1 MAELR
6 RFLIR
11 RFLTFIP
18 TLIGVTFIVYLIAA
32 VVPANPARL
41 WAGGQKANPQVIAML
56 VKEYHLNDPF
66 YVQYYYFMKGFLENS
81 MVSPVT
87 GYKVWY
93 EVKTY
98 MPVTIQ
104 LTLISFVFILLIGIP
119 LGIISALKKDTWI
132 DATIRVVALVG
143 VSVPIFWLAYL
154 LIFLFFTK
162 LGWITLSGTPTPPY
176 SITGIPLIDSI
187 LKLDWHTQWEIIKR
201 YWLPGIILAY
211 PGIGVIARL
220 VRNSFLDAL
229 GADFVDY
236 VDARGLPK
244 SQRYRHVLKN
254 AMVPIIT
261 VLGLQFGGLLAG
273 APITETIFGLPGIGR
288 FMLTSIYSFDYL
300 SLMGGV
306 FIIALIYMTV
316 NLIVDILYALIDP
329 RVRY

>member
-1 MAELR
+1 LAELK
-6 RFLIR
+6 RFVIR
-11 RFLTFIP
+11 RLITFVP

-41 WAGGQKANPQVIAML
+41 WAGGQKANPQVVQML
-56 VKEYHLNDPF
+56 IKEYHLDQPF
-66 YVQYYYFMKGFLENS
+66 YVQYYYFMKGFLENT

-87 GYKVWY
+87 GYKVWHEIKIY
-93 EVKTY
+93 L
-98 MPVTIQ
+98 PVTVQ
-104 LTLISFVFILLIGIP
+104 LTIISFTFIVLIGIP
-119 LGIISALKKDTWI
+119 LGIISALKKDTWV
-132 DATIRVVALVG
+132 DALIRIIALIG

-154 LIFLFFTK
+154 MIFLFFTK

-187 LKLDWHTQWEIIKR
+187 LKLDGKTFYEIMKR

-220 VRNSFLDAL
+220 VRNTFLDAL
-229 GADFVDY
+229 SADFVEFAE
-236 VDARGLPK
+236 ARGLPK
-244 SQRYRHVLKN
+244 GQEYRHVFKN
-254 AMVPIIT
+254 AMVPIVT

-273 APITETIFGLPGIGR
+273 APITETIFGLPGVGW
-288 FMLTSIYSFDYL
+288 FMINSIYNFDYL

-306 FIIALIYMTV
+306 FVIALIYMTI
-316 NLIVDILYALIDP
+316 NLIVDILYAVIDP

>member
-1 MAELR
+1 MAELK

-11 RFLTFIP
+11 RLLTFIP

-41 WAGGQKANPQVIAML
+41 WAGGEKANQHVVAML
-56 VKEYHLNDPF
+56 IKEYHLDQPF
-66 YVQYYYFMKGFLENS
+66 YIQYYYFMKGFLENT

-87 GYKVWY
+87 SYKVWH
-93 EVKTY
+93 EIKVY

-104 LTLISFVFILLIGIP
+104 LTLISFTFIALIGIP

-132 DATIRVVALVG
+132 DATIRVIALLG

-187 LKLDWHTQWEIIKR
+187 LKLDGRTFLEVIKR
-201 YWLPGIILAY
+201 YWLPSLVLAY

-220 VRNSFLDAL
+220 VRNTFLDAL
-229 GADFVDY
+229 GSDFVDY
-236 VDARGLPK
+236 VDARGLPRN
-244 SQRYRHVLKN
+244 QMYRHVLKN
-254 AMVPIIT
+254 AMVPIVT
-261 VLGLQFGGLLAG
+261 VLGLQFGGLLGG
-273 APITETIFGLPGIGR
+273 APITETIFGLPGLGR
-288 FMLTSIYSFDYL
+288 FMLTSIYSSDYL
-300 SLMGGV
+300 SMVGGV
-306 FIIALIYMTV
+306 FVIALIYMTV
-316 NLIVDILYALIDP
+316 NLIVDILYAVIDP

>member
-6 RFLIR
+6 RFLVR

-98 MPVTIQ
+98 MPVTVQ

-132 DATIRVVALVG
+132 DAAIRVVALVG

-187 LKLDWHTQWEIIKR
+187 LKLDWHTHWEIIKR

-229 GADFVDY
+229 SADFVDY
-236 VDARGLPK
+236 VDARGLPR

-306 FIIALIYMTV
+306 FVIALIYMTV